1 MEQALV
7 IKHLYKSFGE
17 HTVLKDI
24 NLIANKGDV
33 IALLGPSGS
42 GKSTLLRCIN
52 LLTIPDGGDIYIGS
66 EHLELTRK
74 RGQTV
79 VKSPQQL
86 QKFRTTCGMVFQQF
100 NLWAHKTVIEN
111 IIEAPIYVLQQPRE
125 MAIANAEQLLKKVGL
140 ANKADNYPAQLS
152 GGQQQR
158 VAIARALAMQPMLI
172 LFDEPTSALDPE
184 MVTEVL
190 NVMRAIAEEGTTM
203 LVATHEIGF
212 AKDVADKILFLEH
225 GEIQLAGDPR
235 KLFKDKTLKRFHD
248 FIQTEQE

>member
-1 MEQALV
+1 MEHALV
-7 IKHLYKSFGE
+7 ISHLYKSFGNN
-17 HTVLKDI
+17 TVLKDI
-24 NLIANKGDV
+24 NLVANKGDV
-33 IALLGPSGS
+33 VALLGPSGS

-52 LLTIPDGGDIYIGS
+52 LLTIPDRGDIYIAK
-66 EHLELTRK
+66 EHLELTHK
-74 RGQTV
+74 KNQTV
-79 VKSPQQL
+79 VKSPRQL

-100 NLWAHKTVIEN
+100 NLWAHKTALEN
-111 IIEAPIYVLQQPRE
+111 IIEAPIHVLKQSRSESIEYAE
-125 MAIANAEQLLKKVGL
+125 MLLEKVGL
-140 ANKADNYPAQLS
+140 SDKADSYPAQLS

-190 NVMRAIAEEGTTM
+190 NVMRTIADEGTTM

-212 AKDVADKILFLEH
+212 ARDVANKILFLEH
-225 GEIQLAGDPR
+225 GEIQLSDTPE
-235 KLFKDKTLKRFHD
+235 KLFSDKSLKRFHN